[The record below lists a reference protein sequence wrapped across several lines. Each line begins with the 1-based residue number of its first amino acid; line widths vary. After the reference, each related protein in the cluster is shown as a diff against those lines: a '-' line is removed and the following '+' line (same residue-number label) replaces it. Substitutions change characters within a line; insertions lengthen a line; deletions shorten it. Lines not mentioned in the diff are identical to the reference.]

1 MGQSSRDSQVQLC
14 PPPPKPHESIQ
25 AELEEWRLRAE
36 EQRPL
41 AELLANSE
49 KRLQDIDL
57 PTLGEGDGWDS
68 RKGPEVPKKWGC
80 RIFGKCPKGNGA
92 SL

>member
-1 MGQSSRDSQVQLC
+1 MGGRFWEGVCLVAMLVFQVIYPPPKTDMTMGYNSGTT

-49 KRLQDIDL
+49 KRLQD
-57 PTLGEGDGWDS
+57 TTS
-68 RKGPEVPKKWGC
+68 
-80 RIFGKCPKGNGA
+80 
-92 SL
+92 

>member
-1 MGQSSRDSQVQLC
+1 MTMGYNSGTTP

-49 KRLQDIDL
+49 KRLQD
-57 PTLGEGDGWDS
+57 TTS
-68 RKGPEVPKKWGC
+68 
-80 RIFGKCPKGNGA
+80 
-92 SL
+92 

>member
-1 MGQSSRDSQVQLC
+1 MGGRFWEGVCLVAMLVFSGNLPTPKNWHDNGVQLRYNSA
-14 PPPPKPHESIQ
+14 PPPKPHESIQ

-49 KRLQDIDL
+49 KRLQD
-57 PTLGEGDGWDS
+57 TTS
-68 RKGPEVPKKWGC
+68 
-80 RIFGKCPKGNGA
+80 
-92 SL
+92 